1 MRTTEGSSL
10 FRPLLPA
17 PVRLAEMPPAAADP
31 DALPPEEQ
39 ALIGRAVEKRRRE
52 FAAGRLLARSVLA
65 EARAPV
71 GRLLAR
77 SVLAEARAPVGP
89 LLPDANRVPCWPAGI
104 IGSITHCNTLCAVAV
119 AAADAWDGLGL
130 DVEPALPLEPQ
141 LLPMITNDVERE
153 RLQGLPPEL
162 RPIGGRLAFCIKEA
176 VYKAI
181 YPTARVFLDFH
192 QVEILFEGDDG
203 FVAYVLVPGAAPV
216 GHQSIRG
223 RFRVAHGH
231 IAAAVLLPQARLPQ
245 RVEAGLPVLADV
257 R

>member
-52 FAAGRLLARSVLA
+52 FAA
-65 EARAPV
+65 

>member
-1 MRTTEGSSL
+1 MRTMEGSSL

-39 ALIGRAVEKRRRE
+39 ALIGRAVDKRRRE
-52 FAAGRLLARSVLA
+52 FAA
-65 EARAPV
+65 

-89 LLPDANRVPCWPAGI
+89 LLPDANRVPCWPTGI

-119 AAADAWDGLGL
+119 AAADAYDGLGL
-130 DVEPALPLEPQ
+130 DVEPALPLDPQ

-162 RPIGGRLAFCIKEA
+162 RPIGGRLAFSIKEA

-181 YPTARVFLDFH
+181 YPAARVFLDFH

-223 RFRVAHGH
+223 RFRVAHDH
-231 IAAAVLLPQARLPQ
+231 IAAAVLLPPARLPQ
-245 RVEAGLPVLADV
+245 RVDAGVRVLAEV

>member
-65 EARAPV
+65 EARAPI
-71 GRLLAR
+71 
-77 SVLAEARAPVGP
+77 GP

-245 RVEAGLPVLADV
+245 RVEVGLPVLAEV